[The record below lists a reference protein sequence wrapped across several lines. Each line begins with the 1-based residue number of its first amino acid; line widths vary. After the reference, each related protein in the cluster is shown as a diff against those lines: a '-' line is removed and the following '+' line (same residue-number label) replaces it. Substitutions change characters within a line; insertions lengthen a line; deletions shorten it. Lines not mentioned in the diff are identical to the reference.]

1 MEKDREVR
9 DLAPIIGLAGGIG
22 SGKSAA
28 AKILRDLGC
37 AVSDSDEAARAAL
50 RDPDILAELISWWG
64 RDILDKEGG
73 IDRSKVAGI
82 VFADANERKRLEMLT
97 HPWIEKRRK
106 AYFASVGLEAR
117 ALVIDAPLLFEAGVD
132 SVCDAVIFVDANPT
146 TRLARV
152 MQTRNWDT
160 SMLERREDSQMSL
173 DEKRKRAD
181 YIVLNDDDLNG
192 LKNQLNQIL
201 DRIAPPVI

>member
-1 MEKDREVR
+1 M
-9 DLAPIIGLAGGIG
+9 
-22 SGKSAA
+22 
-28 AKILRDLGC
+28 
-37 AVSDSDEAARAAL
+37 
-50 RDPDILAELISWWG
+50 
-64 RDILDKEGG
+64 
-73 IDRSKVAGI
+73 
-82 VFADANERKRLEMLT
+82 
-97 HPWIEKRRK
+97 
-106 AYFASVGLEAR
+106 
-117 ALVIDAPLLFEAGVD
+117 D

-181 YIVLNDDDLNG
+181 YVVLNDDDLNG